1 MKMKLAVILLLFS
14 ILIIISYSK
23 MNKEEINY
31 TLLGEKEIF
40 SNNITSKNFSDLIYD
55 ELSKENNFGFYS
67 QDFIDNDL
75 RIIDLINKI
84 DNNEKIDGIT
94 IQNILKRTNILL
106 LHVGNNEIYYK
117 LSKNTEDINND
128 KEIYNYL
135 DETLKD
141 LYKLIDKIRIYNDNK
156 IYLLGFY
163 NDTSNKIN
171 DKYYQYLNEKINN
184 YSKNN
189 NIVFINLYNILNKNE
204 DYLSGIYITN
214 EGNLA
219 LFNKIYSKI
228 NNFYL
233 HKQS

>member
-1 MKMKLAVILLLFS
+1 
-14 ILIIISYSK
+14 

-233 HKQS
+233 HKQF

>member
-171 DKYYQYLNEKINN
+171 DKYYQ
-184 YSKNN
+184 
-189 NIVFINLYNILNKNE
+189 
-204 DYLSGIYITN
+204 
-214 EGNLA
+214 
-219 LFNKIYSKI
+219 
-228 NNFYL
+228 
-233 HKQS
+233 